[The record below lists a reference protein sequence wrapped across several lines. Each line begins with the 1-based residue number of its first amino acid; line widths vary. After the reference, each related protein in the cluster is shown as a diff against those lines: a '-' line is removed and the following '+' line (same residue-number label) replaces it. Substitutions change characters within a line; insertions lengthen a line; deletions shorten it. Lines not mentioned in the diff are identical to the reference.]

1 LEKRDERVFS
11 GVDAQCKAIAGRLS
25 GTLGIAVKTLE
36 SGDSFYLNEDE
47 TFPSASTIKIHI
59 LLELFNQVRSGQRS
73 LAEMIDVPTSGRV
86 GALWD
91 QTSSG
96 ILKDLESVGR
106 ISLKD
111 AATLMMIVSDNV
123 ATNLIVDLFGIEG
136 IQGMI
141 QSLGL
146 SKTKFQR
153 KMMDFESAAKGLHNI
168 TTPHDLM
175 RTMEQIATAQVLD
188 SSSCSAILGIM
199 SRAQD
204 VLGLRRLIPPTIR
217 VEHKTGELDDVCN
230 DVGIV
235 RLPNEPFVIAV
246 MTKSVNVV
254 EGWDAVAEVG
264 KLFHDTLLANRT

>member
-1 LEKRDERVFS
+1 MQNPEAGVFA
-11 GVDAQCKAIAGRLS
+11 GIDAQCKEIAGRLS
-25 GTLGIAVKTLE
+25 GTVGIAVKALK
-36 SGDSFYLNEDE
+36 SGDAFYVNEHE
-47 TFPSASTIKIHI
+47 TFPSASTIKIYI
-59 LLELFNQVRSGQRS
+59 LLELFNQVKSGQRS
-73 LAEMIDVPTSGRV
+73 LAETIDVPMSGRV

-96 ILKDLESVGR
+96 ILKDLESVSR

-111 AATLMMIVSDNV
+111 AATLMIIVSDNV
-123 ATNLIVDLFGIEG
+123 ATNLIVDLLSIEE
-136 IQGMI
+136 IQEMI

-146 SKTKFQR
+146 RNTKFQR
-153 KMMDFESAAKGLHNI
+153 KMMDFESAAKGLQNI

-175 RTMEQIATAQVLD
+175 RTMELIATAQVLD
-188 SSSCSAILGIM
+188 SSSCTAILGIM

-217 VEHKTGELDDVCN
+217 VEHKTGELDNVCN

-235 RLPNEPFVIAV
+235 RLPNEPFVMAV

-254 EGWDAVAEVG
+254 EGWDAVAEIG
-264 KLFHDTLLANRT
+264 KLFHDKLANRI